1 VDGQAYVGQM
11 EQRHLREQKSRST
24 PADLTKTIGVNGFPV
39 TSSLRREIRA
49 LDLRAW
55 RPARPLRVDLAVSSQ
70 RELWEALRGPVEGTG
85 GLYAL
90 SPSAGDWEEVDAFGS
105 ALIPQSIIQTIV
117 GFVKEGGR

>member
-1 VDGQAYVGQM
+1 
-11 EQRHLREQKSRST
+11 
-24 PADLTKTIGVNGFPV
+24 VNGFPV

-55 RPARPLRVDLAVSSQ
+55 RPARSLRVDLAVSSQ